1 MKKNYKSMKFVLAE
15 IHTSSNKITLQYKL
29 QDLFNNILFLKKIKE
44 VTNLIS
50 I

>member
-1 MKKNYKSMKFVLAE
+1 MKFVLAE

-29 QDLFNNILFLKKIKE
+29 QDSFNNILFLKKIKE
-44 VTNLIS
+44 VTNLIL